1 MERRLTVLNATGHFA
16 SEREHRLL
24 FDTAN
29 PESRAPVVPE
39 MGGVNDFNR
48 LHAGREDNENTSKRS
63 YENVRDRTSER
74 MAKYTEHVNKLTQS
88 ITKMSAALLNT
99 TQRARER
106 VTGFIDDLQSVYKD
120 TYTNSAGQ
128 QVPYREGMYNTVN
141 NIEDAYRNVESLIAN
156 IEQTVMDNNGGRM
169 PDGLLRYADRVRI
182 ERTNAALQGVGNGSV
197 DVRTYTVPFS
207 RESMSQTSTYSLLRV
222 PSNFTFNW
230 TPEAA
235 AVINGKYDTQT
246 GMSNGISYLRLLP
259 AAATGLIGMSVPVTV
274 AAVGDQPARN
284 VIATF
289 EEDGTINEGG
299 STANKLIKIV
309 YTAEG
314 GGQEPD
320 LPEET
325 PEQIE
330 ARLEAARE
338 AYHTEWLVRMEAVNT
353 AQGELLQADPEDAAT
368 RLVKMEAYSKALG
381 LENAHLNADQTELQ
395 WPEDDARP
403 AEHALRREY
412 LTGEV
417 ETTAESLDDLRDYVA
432 FIDTAARLNGES
444 EAALAD
450 IPTETP
456 ESDDVQGWTVKR
468 DAIKT
473 YLQKL
478 GLEAEHLGDFAG
490 SGAESGSTEAQRTLL
505 AGRDQEIGTEQAT
518 YEPLLEEAQEGL
530 NEAERQVFDAKWKEL
545 KGTSDTTE
553 QLYNDYDGGDMTE
566 EKIGTLGSHVDAL
579 KAEQKHLEGVSE
591 LKDTKEGGDDRFT
604 TWGDRAGELGGDG
617 GLIDKMEQR
626 LEEYKAF
633 KEFADQLAREEEVT
647 DGLEAAIPEDPE
659 SNDVEGWEGKEFAVK
674 AYSEQLQ
681 YEMDHIN
688 TFTEGTQEYAGAT
701 ENQIADIAISLEYV
715 TGEQCEMVGV
725 EIPRVEE
732 ATREARRQKFDEDW
746 VDLKDASDTAAPWED
761 GDPEDTEAKI
771 GLLQTYVDALDGE
784 LKHLTG
790 DDFAK
795 LEDTKEGGDDRFTA
809 WSDRTRELGGDGG
822 LVDQMQQQLE
832 KFKAFKEF
840 RDNADTYEGESE
852 ADRENM
858 PQDPNATED
867 VVGWRTK
874 QEAAKRY
881 VETRLTNEQDHL
893 NTFEGIIADGATAD
907 QTTAVETRKKTVTD
921 ELARM
926 EPELQRLDEAVKTAE
941 RMVFEAEAVRLTG
954 ETNEARDG
962 RDEVRG
968 LDNFGDEVRVDQDY
982 IDAIDAELKHLKEE
996 GDMKYPPTDP
1006 VDSNMMRYDQRITE
1020 LNGIRTEVEGTMEAS
1035 RSMEQFQK
1043 TRAERTEA
1051 SEKAKGPA
1059 EGALEAMDPDN
1070 GDITKW
1076 SSKVARLEAYAK
1088 ALDEEGQHIRTLP
1101 PMGASDGYRTEVTD
1115 RGNAIIKLL
1124 EDLRDPIANARRK
1137 LTEAN
1142 NITNMP
1148 DRVTLNNSTRTVKMP
1163 INRFEQISIRKEGP
1177 GGTTEVVA
1185 PNANLENK
1193 PGFPKI
1199 TRADASA
1206 ANRHE
1211 VTIDKATAPNGRY
1224 TITVGTRTCVVQIGR
1239 PTRGA

>member
-39 MGGVNDFNR
+39 QGGLNDFNR
-48 LHAGREDNENTSKRS
+48 LHAGSEDNENNSKRS

-74 MAKYTEHVNKLTQS
+74 MTKYNEHVGKLTQA
-88 ITKMSAALLNT
+88 ITKIGAALLNST
-99 TQRARER
+99 SSARTR
-106 VTGFIDDLQSVYKD
+106 VTGLINNLQNVYQSE
-120 TYTNSAGQ
+120 YTNSAGQ
-128 QVPYREGMYNTVN
+128 RVQYREGLYNTVN
-141 NIEDAYRNVESLIAN
+141 NIETAYRDVESLIAN
-156 IEQTVMDNNGGRM
+156 IEQSVIDNNGGRM

-197 DVRTYTVPFS
+197 DVRTYTVPFA

-259 AAATGLIGMSVPVTV
+259 AAATGLIGMRVPVTV

-309 YTAEG
+309 YTAED

-320 LPEET
+320 LEEET

-330 ARLEAARE
+330 ARLEAARTE
-338 AYHTEWLVRMEAVNT
+338 YHTEWLARMEAVNK
-353 AQGELLQADPEDAAT
+353 AQGELEQVDPEDAST
-368 RLVKMEAYSKALG
+368 RLVKMEAYTTALG
-381 LENAHLNADQTELQ
+381 LESKHLSADQTALK
-395 WPEDDARP
+395 WPADDARP
-403 AEHALRREY
+403 AEYALRREY
-412 LTGEV
+412 LTGET
-417 ETTAESLDDLRDYVA
+417 ETATEALSDLRDYVA

-478 GLEAEHLGDFAG
+478 GVEAEHLGDFAG

-545 KGTSDTTE
+545 KATSDTTE

-566 EKIGTLGSHVDAL
+566 EKIDTLGTHIEAL
-579 KAEQKHLEGVSE
+579 KAEQEHLAGANE

-617 GLIDKMEQR
+617 GLVDKMEQR

-633 KEFADQLAREEEVT
+633 QEFAEQRAREEELT
-647 DGLEAAIPEDPE
+647 DSLQAAIPEDPE
-659 SNDVEGWEGKEFAVK
+659 SNDVDGWDGKEFAVK
-674 AYSEQLQ
+674 AYAEQLQ
-681 YEMDHIN
+681 FEMDHLN
-688 TFTEGTQEYAGAT
+688 TFTEGTQAYAGAT
-701 ENQIADIAISLEYV
+701 ENQAELIAISLEYV
-715 TGEQCEMVGV
+715 SGEQCQMVGV

-732 ATREARRQKFDEDW
+732 AAREARRQKFDEDW
-746 VDLKDASDTAAPWED
+746 AELKDASDTAAPWED

-771 GLLQTYVDALDGE
+771 GLLQTYVDALDTE

-790 DDFAK
+790 DKFAE
-795 LEDTKEGGDDRFTA
+795 LEDTKEGGDERFTA
-809 WSDRTRELGGDGG
+809 WSDRTGELGGDGG

-832 KFKAFKEF
+832 KFKAYKEF
-840 RDNADTYEGESE
+840 SDTAGYNEAEVTGALES
-852 ADRENM
+852 M
-858 PQDPNATED
+858 PGDPERTED
-867 VVGWRTK
+867 VAGWRTK
-874 QEAAKRY
+874 NEASVSY
-881 VETRLTNEQDHL
+881 VEELTRERDHLVDNFTGYAEEGATSDQKDAVATRLK
-893 NTFEGIIADGATAD
+893 
-907 QTTAVETRKKTVTD
+907 AVQD

-926 EPELQRLDEAVKTAE
+926 EPELERTKEAVKTAE

-954 ETNEARDG
+954 ETDLARDG

-968 LDNFGDEVRVDQDY
+968 LDSFGDEVSVDQKY
-982 IDAIDAELKHLKEE
+982 IDAIDAELKHLKQE
-996 GDMKYPPTDP
+996 GNMKYPPTDP
-1006 VDSNMMRYDQRITE
+1006 VDGNMMRYDQRITE

-1076 SSKVARLEAYAK
+1076 GSKVARLEAYAK

-1115 RGNAIIKLL
+1115 RGNAITKIL
-1124 EDLRDPIANARRK
+1124 EDLRDPIANARK
-1137 LTEAN
+1137 ELATAN
-1142 NITNMP
+1142 TITNMP

-1163 INRFEQISIRKEGP
+1163 INRFEQISIRKEGT

-1185 PNANLENK
+1185 PNANLDK

-1211 VTIDKATAPNGRY
+1211 VTIDKVALTNGRY

-1239 PTRGA
+1239 PGRA

>member
-1 MERRLTVLNATGHFA
+1 MERRLTVLNATEHFA

-39 MGGVNDFNR
+39 QGGLNDFNR
-48 LHAGREDNENTSKRS
+48 LHAGRETNENNSKRS

-74 MAKYTEHVNKLTQS
+74 MAKYNEHVSKLTQA
-88 ITKMSAALLNT
+88 ITKIGAALLNST
-99 TQRARER
+99 SSARTR
-106 VTGFIDDLQSVYKD
+106 VTGFINDLQNVYQSE
-120 TYTNSAGQ
+120 YTNSAGQ
-128 QVPYREGMYNTVN
+128 QVQYREGMYNTVN
-141 NIEDAYRNVESLIAN
+141 NIESAYRNVESLIAN
-156 IEQTVMDNNGGRM
+156 IEQSVIDNNGGRM

-197 DVRTYTVPFS
+197 DVRTYTVPFA

-259 AAATGLIGMSVPVTV
+259 AAATGLIGMRVPVTV

-309 YTAEG
+309 YTAED

-320 LPEET
+320 LEEET
-325 PEQIE
+325 PEQIAE
-330 ARLEAARE
+330 RKEKARVD
-338 AYHTEWLVRMEAVNT
+338 YHEEWIRRMDAVGT
-353 AQGELLQADPEDAAT
+353 AEGLLGDVDPEDTPERILALQNYT
-368 RLVKMEAYSKALG
+368 EALR
-381 LENAHLNADQTELQ
+381 LENEHLSVNPTELE
-395 WPEDDARP
+395 WPENDARA
-403 AEHALRREY
+403 AEHVLRRPIVAELFKANTEALANLREY
-412 LTGEV
+412 AAFAV
-417 ETTAESLDDLRDYVA
+417 DAERMQ
-432 FIDTAARLNGES
+432 RES
-444 EAALAD
+444 EDAIKD
-450 IPTETP
+450 IPNAP
-456 ESDDVQGWTVKR
+456 KAANDVQGWKLR
-468 DAIKT
+468 LEAIKNAVGIMT
-473 YLQKL
+473 TEQTAL
-478 GLEAEHLGDFAG
+478 GAFPG
-490 SGAESGSTEAQRTLL
+490 SPAAQGATPTQVERWNQRGIDVGAEIENWILPEA
-505 AGRDQEIGTEQAT
+505 
-518 YEPLLEEAQEGL
+518 EAQEGL
-530 NEAERQVFDAKWKEL
+530 NEAERLVFDEKWKEL
-545 KGTSDTTE
+545 KEESDRTRDGYDE
-553 QLYNDYDGGDMTE
+553 YDGTDDVE
-566 EKIGTLGSHVDAL
+566 EKISRLGEHVAAL
-579 KAEQKHLEGVSE
+579 KTEQEHLAGASE
-591 LKDTKEGGDDRFT
+591 LQDTKEGGDDRFT

-617 GLIDKMEQR
+617 GIVDKMEQR

-633 KEFADQLAREEEVT
+633 KEFTDQLAREEDVT
-647 DGLEAAIPEDPE
+647 DGLEKAIPEDPE

-681 YEMDHIN
+681 FEMDHIN
-688 TFTEGTQEYAGAT
+688 TFAEGTQEYAGAT

-732 ATREARRQKFDEDW
+732 ATREARRQRFDEVW
-746 VDLKDASDTAAPWED
+746 TDLKDDSEAAAPWED
-761 GDPEDTEAKI
+761 GNPEDTEAKI
-771 GLLQTYVDALDGE
+771 GLLQTYVDALDTE

-790 DDFAK
+790 DKFAE
-795 LEDTKEGGDDRFTA
+795 LEDTKEGGDERFTA
-809 WSDRTRELGGDGG
+809 WSDRTGELGGDGG

-858 PQDPNATED
+858 PTDPEATED
-867 VVGWRTK
+867 VAGWRTK

-881 VETRLTNEQDHL
+881 VETRLTPEQDHL
-893 NTFEGIIADGATAD
+893 NTFEGMIADGATAD
-907 QTTAVETRKKTVTD
+907 QTTAVETRKTTVAD
-921 ELARM
+921 ELTRM
-926 EPELQRLDEAVKTAE
+926 EPELKRLDEAVKTAE
-941 RMVFEAEAVRLTG
+941 RMVFETEAVRLTG
-954 ETNEARDG
+954 KTDEARDG

-968 LDNFGDEVRVDQDY
+968 LDNFGDEVSVDQKY
-982 IDAIDAELKHLKEE
+982 IDAIDAELKHLKQE
-996 GDMKYPPTDP
+996 GNMKYPPTDP
-1006 VDSNMMRYDQRITE
+1006 VDGNMMRYDQRITE

-1076 SSKVARLEAYAK
+1076 GSKVARLEAYAK

-1115 RGNAIIKLL
+1115 RGNAITKIL
-1124 EDLRDPIANARRK
+1124 EDLRDPIANARK
-1137 LTEAN
+1137 ELATAN
-1142 NITNMP
+1142 TITNMP

-1163 INRFEQISIRKEGP
+1163 INRFEQISIRKEGT

-1185 PNANLENK
+1185 PNANLDK

-1211 VTIDKATAPNGRY
+1211 VTIDKVALTNGRY

-1239 PTRGA
+1239 PGRA